1 MLRVAEWVM
10 QVSENVHARMYIYI
24 YVSVCVCLFIVF
36 FNCLFLFGQK
46 DG

>member
-24 YVSVCVCLFIVF
+24 RECVRVPVYSIF
-36 FNCLFLFGQK
+36 
-46 DG
+46 